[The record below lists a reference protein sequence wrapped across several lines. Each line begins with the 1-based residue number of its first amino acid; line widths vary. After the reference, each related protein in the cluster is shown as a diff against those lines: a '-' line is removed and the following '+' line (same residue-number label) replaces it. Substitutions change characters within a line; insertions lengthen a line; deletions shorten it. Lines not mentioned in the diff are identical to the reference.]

1 MSRQSTTGLHATGA
15 DPLLG
20 RVINDR
26 YKVVEQI
33 GEGGMGR
40 VYKALQAPLDRVVAL
55 KVLRVAGG
63 RDLNLSKRFSLEAA
77 VTAKLTH
84 PNTITLY
91 DYGATPD
98 GIFFIAMEYLNGRNL
113 QDVLKQEGPLAQDRV
128 IHIAQQICRSLSEAH
143 ALGIIHRDLKP
154 SNVMLLSQPDDHD
167 FAKVLDFG
175 LVKFFA
181 GENPQG
187 GVTDLGTFVGS
198 PDYMSPEQAR
208 NRQPDQR
215 ADIYSLGV
223 VLYQMLTGHPPFV
236 AESSMDVI
244 LKHLL
249 EAPVPPRVARPDLEI
264 APALE
269 EIVLRCLSKER
280 EDRHQSMDEVLTQL
294 KLARSGSM
302 GLAPPAAAPL
312 HQPPSSGRTQ
322 TVSGRTQTVSGRTQ
336 TAANPAPTPHP
347 EMRTPAPADPFGE
360 EVDAQLVSR
369 HEAVTAGVISLSI
382 EQTSPPPADPSE
394 PRSVLSRGWIVA
406 FRALHERSQAGE
418 LNALESARYDRERA
432 TLFNALLTA
441 QRLTLK
447 PGACLRRSMRLAT
460 ELPVELEGGP
470 EPVSTRTVDLTA
482 GGFSV
487 LLPGPL
493 RVGDRVDFTIGL
505 RIGLV
510 SGQARVANLQRK
522 GKPYRIGFKFEDL
535 PSAEASL
542 VDLEVLNGVL
552 SMVDRQRR
560 MEG

>member
-1 MSRQSTTGLHATGA
+1 MSQQSTPGLHPIGA
-15 DPLLG
+15 GPDPLLG

-26 YKVVEQI
+26 YTVVEQI

-55 KVLRVAGG
+55 KVLRVVDG

-77 VTAKLTH
+77 VTARLTH
-84 PNTITLY
+84 PNTIKLY
-91 DYGATPD
+91 DFGCTPD

-113 QDVLKQEGPLAQDRV
+113 QDVLKHEGSLAQDRV
-128 IHIAQQICRSLSEAH
+128 IHIAQQICRSLGEAH

-181 GENPQG
+181 GENPKG
-187 GVTDLGTFVGS
+187 DVTDIGTFVGS

-215 ADIYSLGV
+215 SDVYSLGV

-249 EAPVPPRVARPDLEI
+249 EAPVPPREARPDLKI
-264 APALE
+264 APELQ
-269 EIVLRCLSKER
+269 EIVLRCLAKER
-280 EDRHQSMDEVLTQL
+280 EDRYQSMDDVLTQL
-294 KLARSGSM
+294 KVARSPSTGFSSPTPSS
-302 GLAPPAAAPL
+302 LYQPL
-312 HQPPSSGRTQ
+312 STHPPS
-322 TVSGRTQTVSGRTQ
+322 
-336 TAANPAPTPHP
+336 TPYP
-347 EMRTPAPADPFGE
+347 EMRTPRQPMVSMPPAEPFE
-360 EVDAQLVSR
+360 DVVEAQLVSPY
-369 HEAVTAGVISLSI
+369 EALTAGVISLSL
-382 EQTSPPPADPSE
+382 ELASPAPTVSSE
-394 PRSVLSRGWIVA
+394 PLAVLSREWIVA
-406 FRALHERSQAGE
+406 FRALHEQAQAGN
-418 LNALESARYDRERA
+418 LDALEAVRYDRERA
-432 TLFNALLTA
+432 ALSSALLTA

-447 PGACLRRSMRLAT
+447 PGTCVRRSLRLAA
-460 ELPVELEGGP
+460 ELPVEFEGG
-470 EPVSTRTVDLTA
+470 EQPVSTRTVDLTV
-482 GGFSV
+482 GGFAV
-487 LLPGPL
+487 LLTEPL

-510 SGQARVANLQRK
+510 SGKARVVNLQRK
-522 GKPYRIGFKFEDL
+522 GKPYRVGFTFEDL
-535 PSAEASL
+535 PSADASSI
-542 VDLEVLNGVL
+542 DLEVLNGVL
-552 SMVDRQRR
+552 AMVDRHRR